1 MKAGGRRRED
11 EIYAEA
17 QAATTLNGVDNQA
30 CADCGGAL
38 GAVRYPAPDGR
49 SYKCGRCFRWPV
61 EQTPPGETAADE
73 LTGAQSIEA
82 ISDALLDITGAAR
95 VKFSNVRDIAV
106 TKVGRWVLI
115 KVRSRGPEPHELTF
129 RINKAWAQVLKG
141 RLMRALGE

>member
-17 QAATTLNGVDNQA
+17 QI
-30 CADCGGAL
+30 
-38 GAVRYPAPDGR
+38 AP
-49 SYKCGRCFRWPV
+49 
-61 EQTPPGETAADE
+61 PPGEQAGDE
-73 LTGAQSIEA
+73 LTGARSIEVL
-82 ISDALLDITGAAR
+82 SDALLDITGAPR

-129 RINKAWAQVLKG
+129 RINKGWGLVLLG
-141 RLMRALGE
+141 RLARALGK